1 MIKNVDYDALCKRVL
16 CQKWVLARLLKT
28 YLEEYE
34 DCTLNEIIQ
43 LIQDPQLDVCD
54 DFDFIE
60 TRNTEDNTGGYGRIY
75 FDVLLY
81 ARLPNSNQKIGMII
95 NLEAQSYEPSYPILK
110 RGIYYL
116 SRLIAAQKG
125 KSPGFRKSEYGEL
138 KKVVGIW
145 IYNQGVKKQ
154 GMVNVY
160 EITEEIK
167 GKEIHL
173 GKEDYDLMKLVIL
186 SPKEETDGKDE
197 MMDIVS
203 LLFGNKGVLAKDTLF
218 RLEKEYGIVMTR
230 EESED
235 IEKMCN
241 WSVYKYQQGYEDG
254 CKATYENS
262 QRDFI
267 IKMLKKS
274 MSVEIIEEITGASL
288 VEIEK
293 ISSQLQ
299 LSH

>member
-95 NLEAQSYEPSYPILK
+95 NFEAQSYEPSYPILK

-173 GKEDYDLMKLVIL
+173 DKEDYDLMKLVLL
-186 SPKEETDGKDE
+186 SPKERTDGKDE

-241 WSVYKYQQGYEDG
+241 RSVYKYQQGYEDAEKKAELRNNEIVINLLKESIPESVI
-254 CKATYENS
+254 CKTTGITTE
-262 QRDFI
+262 
-267 IKMLKKS
+267 KLTELKLQ
-274 MSVEIIEEITGASL
+274 ITA
-288 VEIEK
+288 
-293 ISSQLQ
+293 
-299 LSH
+299 